1 MTEQLAVA
9 VLGANGRMGA
19 EAVAAVEAAADLK
32 LVAAL
37 GRNDSLDTLVDAGA
51 RIVVDLT
58 VPESTEANVRFAVEH
73 GMHAVVGTTGWDAD
87 KLGRLEELLAGQAG
101 VGVLIAPNFAL
112 GSVLASAFAAKAS
125 RYFESVEIIELHHPE
140 KVDAPS
146 GTAVRTAQLISAE
159 RAAAGLPASPD
170 ATTSELRRRARLRGR
185 RRPRP
190 QRPAPRPRGAPGS
203 PAGRPGGAADPPAR
217 LLRPCL
223 VYARRAAGCAQHCL
237 PSGPHRGPG
246 RLPGP
251 GALSA
256 VANVLTAFKANRT
269 KIWVGAVTLLL
280 VFYLVVSFQRAVLL
294 MTDANP
300 VAKAIGVA
308 YLLLPVIGAWALVRE
323 LLFGARTERLAKI
336 LEAEGGLPVDNLP
349 RTPAGRI
356 IREAADLE
364 FEKYRA
370 ETEAAPEDWRSWFRL
385 SCAYDAAGD
394 RKRARASMRD
404 AVRLYRTGSR
414 QA

>member
-1 MTEQLAVA
+1 M
-9 VLGANGRMGA
+9 
-19 EAVAAVEAAADLK
+19 
-32 LVAAL
+32 
-37 GRNDSLDTLVDAGA
+37 
-51 RIVVDLT
+51 
-58 VPESTEANVRFAVEH
+58 
-73 GMHAVVGTTGWDAD
+73 
-87 KLGRLEELLAGQAG
+87 
-101 VGVLIAPNFAL
+101 
-112 GSVLASAFAAKAS
+112 
-125 RYFESVEIIELHHPE
+125 
-140 KVDAPS
+140 
-146 GTAVRTAQLISAE
+146 
-159 RAAAGLPASPD
+159 
-170 ATTSELRRRARLRGR
+170 
-185 RRPRP
+185 
-190 QRPAPRPRGAPGS
+190 
-203 PAGRPGGAADPPAR
+203 
-217 LLRPCL
+217 
-223 VYARRAAGCAQHCL
+223 
-237 PSGPHRGPG
+237 
-246 RLPGP
+246 
-251 GALSA
+251 
-256 VANVLTAFKANRT
+256 ANVLTAFKTNRT

-280 VFYLVVSFQRAVLL
+280 VFDLVVSFQRAVLL

-300 VAKAIGVA
+300 VAQALGVA

-394 RKRARASMRD
+394 RKRARSSMRD